1 MMPMKNFFF
10 AFLAVFLAG
19 CGLFDSQS
27 DGETYAYPL
36 DLSFSLYA
44 NDLAKND
51 SAASNLA
58 TGVVMM
64 VHPGASYALSFDAD
78 PDFSPPDLELY
89 RLTFKSDSIYL
100 GNRTRKISPEDSLG
114 RWIYRFDCGEEA
126 RSYWAATLSNG
137 KDYYAGKVKG
147 LAFSGVGENSL
158 RFSLNLIVVGEYGG
172 TSDSVSLDSLSRLML
187 AGFRGAFA
195 KNGVSVDTIFV
206 HRASER
212 MDLETAYPD
221 NKPWLAGRSSLDYF
235 LSELGGWPEGFG
247 EPGVFDA
254 LDLVLVH
261 RIEMAGVLG
270 YSVFF
275 GGSLGGGEGSTV
287 VVGTHYYL
295 GGMEEYSQ
303 SAKTIVETAVHE
315 SGHFFGLRHTTSTV
329 SDIEATGDASNVE
342 DGIEDT
348 PYCGKVILA
357 KAAAPEVLAPKPFV
371 AFPRSVLFKTGECP
385 DALNPMF
392 PTASDGTL
400 EPFTAGQLSI
410 FRKNLALYPH

>member
-10 AFLAVFLAG
+10 AFLAVFLTG

-64 VHPGASYALSFDAD
+64 VHPGASYALSFDAV

-114 RWIYRFDCGEEA
+114 RWVYRFDCGEEA

-137 KDYYAGKVKG
+137 KDYYAGKVNG

-221 NKPWLAGRSSLDYF
+221 NKPWLAGRSSPDYF

>member
-1 MMPMKNFFF
+1 MNSMKNFFF
-10 AFLAVFLAG
+10 AFLAVLVAG

-27 DGETYAYPL
+27 GGETYAYPL
-36 DLSFSLYA
+36 DLSYSLYA

-51 SAASNLA
+51 SAAANLA
-58 TGVVMM
+58 TGVMMM
-64 VHPGASYALSFDAD
+64 VHPGASYTLSFDVD
-78 PDFSPPDLELY
+78 PNFSPPDLELY
-89 RLTFKSDSIYL
+89 RLTLKSDSIYL

-114 RWIYRFDCGEEA
+114 RWIYRFDCGEEE

-137 KDYYAGKVKG
+137 KDYYAGKVNG
-147 LAFSGVGENSL
+147 IAFSGEGGNSL
-158 RFSLNLIVVGEYGG
+158 HFSLNLIVVGEYGG
-172 TSDSVSLDSLSRLML
+172 TADSVPLDSLSRLML
-187 AGFRGAFA
+187 FKFRDAFA
-195 KNGVSVDTIFV
+195 KNGVFVDTIFV

-212 MDLETAYPD
+212 TDLETVYPD
-221 NKPWLAGRSSLDYF
+221 NKPWLAGRSSPDLF
-235 LSELGGWPEGFG
+235 LSELGGWPESLG

-261 RIEMAGVLG
+261 RIESAGVLG
-270 YSVFF
+270 YSIFF

-287 VVGTHYYL
+287 VVGTHYTL
-295 GGMEEYSQ
+295 GGIGEYSQ
-303 SAKTIVETAVHE
+303 TAQTIAETAVHE

-329 SDIEATGDASNVE
+329 SDIESTGDASNVE

-357 KAAAPEVLAPKPFV
+357 KTAALESRVPKPFV
-371 AFPRSVLFKTGECP
+371 SFPRTVLFKSGECP
-385 DALNPMF
+385 DAHNPMF

-400 EPFTAGQLSI
+400 EPFTDGQLSL